1 MKPWLSNQIDG
12 QNRTFR
18 RLMTAIAILVTGL
31 LASSITLLVIAFV
44 L

>member
-1 MKPWLSNQIDG
+1 MKPWLSKEIDG

-18 RLMTAIAILVTGL
+18 WLMTAIAILVTGL